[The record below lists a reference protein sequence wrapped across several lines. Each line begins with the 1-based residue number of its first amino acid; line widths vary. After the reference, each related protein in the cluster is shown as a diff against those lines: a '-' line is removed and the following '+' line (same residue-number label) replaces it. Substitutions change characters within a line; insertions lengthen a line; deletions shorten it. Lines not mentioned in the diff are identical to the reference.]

1 MSSKE
6 ARLSALSALLEA
18 SSTPPSKH
26 ATRTQS
32 EIKEVAKDTIHNMI
46 EAVPIEPGFDAARG
60 VRASVLEELKWHR
73 SVQRDFS
80 RERKALPR
88 GQAVDRIFAMQI
100 TRNSDI
106 VSEYEDLL
114 ARDFVPQHGPSQFI
128 SSQQLIMSRLFNV
141 RGPAEKRADH
151 EMFTLSAC
159 AGGDI
164 QFRGPELRQLDGMVF
179 MSLLNMLRDFKTH
192 TLVSFR
198 PADFCTV
205 CLGSYSGQARER
217 LRQSILRLQGS
228 VVAFPNF
235 SVQLA
240 QRFDYPDVGQWSV
253 ALDKDIVGLFRNSR
267 VVWLDAALTRKI
279 PHGVCSWL
287 YAYVEAQTRLIPTSA
302 EYLRKLSG
310 SLAAP
315 ESYERSLRQ
324 ALGHLASSEILDPGW
339 SVANGK
345 VRWRK
350 RTQTP

>member
-1 MSSKE
+1 
-6 ARLSALSALLEA
+6 
-18 SSTPPSKH
+18 
-26 ATRTQS
+26 
-32 EIKEVAKDTIHNMI
+32 
-46 EAVPIEPGFDAARG
+46 
-60 VRASVLEELKWHR
+60 
-73 SVQRDFS
+73 
-80 RERKALPR
+80 
-88 GQAVDRIFAMQI
+88 MQI
-100 TRNSDI
+100 TRNSDT
-106 VSEYEDLL
+106 VLEYEDLL
-114 ARDFVPQHGPSQFI
+114 KRDFIPQHSASQFI

-141 RGPAEKRADH
+141 RGPAEKRADY

-159 AGGDI
+159 ADGDI

-179 MSLLNMLRDFKTH
+179 MSLLNMLRDFKTQ

-198 PADFCTV
+198 PADFCMA

-228 VVAFPNF
+228 VLAFPNF

-240 QRFDYPDVGQWSV
+240 QRFDYPDAGQWRV

-267 VVWLDAALTRKI
+267 TVWLDAALTRKI